1 MKIITLNS
9 LKGGVG
15 KTTLLYAITNELTKQ
30 KKKLLLIDLDSQ
42 CNTSKLY
49 DNEYNS
55 KSNVYNMFSNKELN
69 QNIIKIN
76 NNVDLIPGDIRV
88 AFLNNELINVMQR
101 ELILMKILKQT
112 EKEYDYILIDTHPDL
127 SIVTVN
133 ALIVSDLIISPI
145 NPNSFSFQSI
155 ELLSHQWNNIIKE
168 IGLEDN
174 LYFVLNN
181 IKHNTSTSRELT
193 ESIKEV
199 KEKKFKTTI
208 PSLEVFNKITIN
220 QNKLED
226 YKGTEKA
233 QESIEELVKEIKSI
247 LK

>member
-15 KTTLLYAITNELTKQ
+15 KTTLLYSITNELTKQ
-30 KKKLLLIDLDSQ
+30 KKKILLIDLDSQ

-55 KSNVYNMFSNKELN
+55 KSNVYSMFTNKELN

-76 NNVDLIPGDIRV
+76 NNIDLIPGDIRV

-101 ELILMKILKQT
+101 ELILMKILKQI

-174 LYFVLNN
+174 LYFLLNN

-199 KEKKFKTTI
+199 KEGVYNKVCKFWKKI
-208 PSLEVFNKITIN
+208 
-220 QNKLED
+220 
-226 YKGTEKA
+226 
-233 QESIEELVKEIKSI
+233 
-247 LK
+247 

>member
-15 KTTLLYAITNELTKQ
+15 KTTLLYAITNKLTKQ
-30 KKKLLLIDLDSQ
+30 KKKILLIDLDSQ

-49 DNEYNS
+49 DNEYNA
-55 KSNVYNMFSNKELN
+55 KSNVYNMFTNKELN
-69 QNIIKIN
+69 QNIIQIN
-76 NNVDLIPGDIRV
+76 DNIDLIPGDIRV

-101 ELILMKILKQT
+101 ELILMKILKQID
-112 EKEYDYILIDTHPDL
+112 KEYDYILIDTHPDL

-168 IGLEDN
+168 IELEDN

-193 ESIKEV
+193 ESMKEV
-199 KEKKFKTTI
+199 KEKKFKTRI